1 MLRRERPSD
10 MAVLPCPC
18 GYGIPPPWT
27 PLNEADHAVTHLC
40 WEMSRRDP
48 TPDDWVGLAGAYE
61 RLVAELRA
69 MREPLQRQI
78 VDLQIDLAAREYDL
92 NLERHIVADLQAELE
107 ERWLH
112 ED

>member
-1 MLRRERPSD
+1 
-10 MAVLPCPC
+10 
-18 GYGIPPPWT
+18 
-27 PLNEADHAVTHLC
+27 
-40 WEMSRRDP
+40 
-48 TPDDWVGLAGAYE
+48 
-61 RLVAELRA
+61 